1 MGDQIRQMNSFAKN
15 PSKLENRSGFD
26 RRDGKIRI
34 LSKYWLTG
42 RRAVVRRTEDR
53 QKLVL
58 IDRHS
63 PRTFIVILLIIIL
76 SVLDA
81 ILTLNLVDLGAS
93 ELNPIMAYYLG
104 HGPLAFFWVK
114 YLLTSA
120 AVLILLF
127 IKNVQLFN
135 TRFQAKVLFILVLVP
150 YALVIQWELYLLYI
164 H

>member
-1 MGDQIRQMNSFAKN
+1 MNSVEKN
-15 PSKLENRSGFD
+15 LSKLEKRSGLD

-34 LSKYWLTG
+34 FSKYWLTG
-42 RRAVVRRTEDR
+42 RRTIVRRMEDR
-53 QKLVL
+53 QSPVL

-63 PRTFIVILLIIIL
+63 PRTFIVILFIIIL

-104 HGPLAFFWVK
+104 HGPLTFFWVK

-127 IKNVQLFN
+127 IKNIQLFN
-135 TRFQAKVLFILVLVP
+135 TRFQAKILFILVLVP